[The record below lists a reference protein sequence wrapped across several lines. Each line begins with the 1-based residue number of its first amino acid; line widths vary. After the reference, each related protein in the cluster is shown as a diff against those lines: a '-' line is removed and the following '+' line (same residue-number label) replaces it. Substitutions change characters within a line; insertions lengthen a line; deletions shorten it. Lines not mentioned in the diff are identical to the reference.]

1 MSRAATL
8 LPSALCLAIGAVVLA
23 HAPVAPLRADEREA
37 AMVAAAREAAEVA
50 AAREAAVVAA
60 AIANVIPYG
69 VGERARYRVSW
80 GVTGR
85 VGTGL
90 MHIEAIDTI
99 RGRPAFR
106 IVNTLQGRL
115 LLARVNNRFESWLD
129 VSGVYSHR
137 FEQWTHEVNF
147 RRRRTREFFP
157 AESRWSGQTNGHP
170 EAGMLTTRQ
179 PLDDT
184 SFLYFVRT
192 LDLVVGREYTYD
204 RYWNPDG
211 NPVRIRV
218 LRRER
223 VTVPAGTF
231 DTIVIQPVIRTSGMF
246 AEGGEAEVYFA
257 EGGARQLVKLRARL
271 PIGTL
276 QLQLEE
282 FEPARR

>member
-1 MSRAATL
+1 MSRAAAL
-8 LPSALCLAIGAVVLA
+8 LPSAACLAVGVTLLSAAPATRLDV
-23 HAPVAPLRADEREA
+23 HAGTP
-37 AMVAAAREAAEVA
+37 AAAPAPAASLTV
-50 AAREAAVVAA
+50 
-60 AIANVIPYG
+60 PYS
-69 VGERARYRVSW
+69 VGERAQYRVSW
-80 GVTGR
+80 GVAGR
-85 VGTGL
+85 VGTGQ

-106 IVNTLQGRL
+106 IVNTLQGRML
-115 LLARVNNRFESWLD
+115 FARVNNRFESWLD
-129 VSGVYSHR
+129 VEGVFSHR

-157 AESRWSGQTNGHP
+157 ADRIWSGQTNGNA
-170 EAGMLTTRQ
+170 ESGTLNTAG

-192 LDLVVGREYTYD
+192 LQLEVGQEYTHN

-211 NPVRIRV
+211 NPVLIRV

-231 DTIVIQPVIRTSGMF
+231 DTIVLQPIIRTSGMF
-246 AEGGEAEVYFA
+246 GEGGEAEVYFA
-257 EGGARQLVKLRARL
+257 EAGARQLIMLRARMS
-271 PIGTL
+271 IGTL

-282 FEPARR
+282 FVPGGQR